1 MTSQSFR
8 NVLRT
13 LYLFPL
19 TWTTRIWNIGL
30 VPNQTATPPH
40 HPCRLP
46 EFGKTK
52 GNGNAQNPDAIPHL
66 NPRWP
71 ICVILF
77 DSIRIPHKI
86 LNNEHPENSAVATRY
101 MHGWSRNKR
110 GSSAG
115 TCRSRVPT
123 RLGSTARLSCSWSLV
138 ANLPSLIRS
147 NPPGLLAVN
156 ITDLLPKV
164 GTIADP
170 AGIR

>member
-30 VPNQTATPPH
+30 VLNQTATPPH
-40 HPCRLP
+40 PTTPAVCRRSEKQRGMATLKILM
-46 EFGKTK
+46 G
-52 GNGNAQNPDAIPHL
+52 GGDAIPHL

-77 DSIRIPHKI
+77 DSIRIPHEI

-110 GSSAG
+110 GSFAG
-115 TCRSRVPT
+115 TCRSRVLT
-123 RLGSTARLSCSWSLV
+123 RLGSTARLSCLWSPRT
-138 ANLPSLIRS
+138 NWSPTYQI
-147 NPPGLLAVN
+147 
-156 ITDLLPKV
+156 
-164 GTIADP
+164 
-170 AGIR
+170 

>member
-1 MTSQSFR
+1 MASQSFR

-30 VPNQTATPPH
+30 VLNQTATPPH

-46 EFGKTK
+46 EVRKNK
-52 GNGNAQNPDAIPHL
+52 GEWQRSKILMRVGGGDAIPHP

-77 DSIRIPHKI
+77 DSIRIPHEI

-110 GSSAG
+110 GSFAG

-123 RLGSTARLSCSWSLV
+123 WLGSTARLSYLRPPRTNWSLTYQV
-138 ANLPSLIRS
+138 
-147 NPPGLLAVN
+147 
-156 ITDLLPKV
+156 
-164 GTIADP
+164 
-170 AGIR
+170 